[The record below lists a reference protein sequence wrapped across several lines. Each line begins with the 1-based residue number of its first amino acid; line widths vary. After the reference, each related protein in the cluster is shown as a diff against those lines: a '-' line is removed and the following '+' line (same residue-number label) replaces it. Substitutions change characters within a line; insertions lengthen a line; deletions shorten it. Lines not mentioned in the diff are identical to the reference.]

1 LQVAEGLLQASDGL
15 DDMGAGCADVEPQK
29 CLAA

>member
-15 DDMGAGCADVEPQK
+15 DDMGAGRAYIEPEK
-29 CLAA
+29 GLAA